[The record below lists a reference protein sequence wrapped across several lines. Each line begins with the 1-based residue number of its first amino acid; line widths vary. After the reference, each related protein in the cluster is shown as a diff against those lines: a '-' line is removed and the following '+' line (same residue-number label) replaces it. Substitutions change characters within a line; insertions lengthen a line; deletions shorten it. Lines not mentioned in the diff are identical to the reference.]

1 MTSANKLFGVEF
13 MYKLCKTEQ
22 SAQRQKEIERALFSI
37 MEKKN
42 FVDITIT
49 EICLSLNMPR
59 KTFYRYFDSKDD
71 ALYALIEHT
80 MFEYSGFHE
89 KNNESVER
97 TLKKEIYGF
106 FDFWVQRKHFLD
118 VFNRNFMLDKLIEV
132 SVNLPIK
139 DVVSISKFLPDDNE
153 WAQKKIFKFAVGG
166 LTTALIDWYKE
177 GFKTNISDMVDL
189 SCRILSQPLFPG
201 LERVGIIIDY

>member
-1 MTSANKLFGVEF
+1 

-22 SAQRQKEIERALFSI
+22 SAQRQREIEKELFSM

-42 FVDITIT
+42 YSDITIT
-49 EICLSLNMPR
+49 EICLSLEMPR

-80 MFEYSGFHE
+80 MLEYSDFFI
-89 KNNESVER
+89 KNCDNVER
-97 TLKKEIYGF
+97 TLKNEIRSFYN
-106 FDFWVQRKHFLD
+106 FWLEKKDFLD
-118 VFNRNFMLDKLIEV
+118 VFNRNLMLDKLIEV

-139 DVVSISKFLPDDNE
+139 DVINISKFLPNDNE

-166 LTTALIDWYKE
+166 LISAMLDWYKE
-177 GFKTNISDMVDL
+177 GFKTNILDMINL
-189 SCRILSQPLFPG
+189 SCRILSQPLFPS
-201 LERVGIIIDY
+201 LDKAGIFIE

>member
-1 MTSANKLFGVEF
+1 

-22 SAQRQKEIERALFSI
+22 SAQRQREIEQALFSM

-89 KNNESVER
+89 ENNESVER

-166 LTTALIDWYKE
+166 LTTALVDWYKE